1 MQVIQSFSPAPR
13 RENDASCSMWPSKI
27 MPARGPG
34 EGVGGRFFSPPK
46 EGDALRLFV
55 RVAFAS
61 GSHPKGAA
69 KNLTLV
75 RMRMK

>member
-1 MQVIQSFSPAPR
+1 M
-13 RENDASCSMWPSKI
+13 
-27 MPARGPG
+27 
-34 EGVGGRFFSPPK
+34 GGRFFSPPK
-46 EGDALRLFV
+46 EGDVLRLFV

-75 RMRMK
+75 RMRMKVNST